1 MRRWEPTTRR
11 SDANALAPP
20 RRWRDWGAVTEVKS
34 LGRLA
39 ILPVVL
45 LALLLQANAVVRS
58 LVMQAAPAMGDA
70 PICSAQM
77 ASGPGPARSHAAPA
91 PAKGHCPYCE
101 VAAHVPVVAAAAPIP
116 VANVVAF
123 VTFAPE
129 VSRAPPVGAAIET
142 RARGPPLLA

>member
-1 MRRWEPTTRR
+1 MGRDEI
-11 SDANALAPP
+11 ALAPP
-20 RRWRDWGAVTEVKS
+20 HRWREGGAVTDIKS

-58 LVMQAAPAMGDA
+58 AVMQAAPWMDGA
-70 PICSAQM
+70 PICSAQTAP
-77 ASGPGPARSHAAPA
+77 ASGHSHAAPG
-91 PAKGHCPYCE
+91 PSHHRCPYCE
-101 VAAHVPVVAAAAPIP
+101 VAAHAPVIVAVGPLP
-116 VANVVAF
+116 VATLVTF

-129 VSRAPPVGAAIET
+129 VSQAPPVGAAIET